1 MLWSSILVLLPL
13 FVGYALRL
21 PQPRV
26 QSAIG
31 HIIEWLVYIILGL
44 MGLSIGA
51 LDQLGTQLMIMSS
64 QTLLLV
70 VTLGVANLLALWLW
84 ARRYPWRLPLKAE
97 DHAQQGGLAMFK
109 GTAILLGVVFG
120 GMALG
125 TQVQL
130 PEGLTDQLAEYTLMV
145 LLLLIGCQLRN
156 SGMSLK
162 QVLLNRQGFA
172 MAFVVVI
179 SSLLVGWLMA
189 PWLEV
194 NRYHALALVSGF
206 GWYSLSAIL
215 IGDGMGPVWGGAAFF
230 NDLMRELIA
239 LILIPW
245 VIRRAPAVAI
255 GYGGA
260 TSMDFTL
267 PMIQKSGGMHCVP
280 AAIVSGFLLSLL
292 SPVLT
297 LFFLSLAPGG

>member
-1 MLWSSILVLLPL
+1 MLWSSVLVLLPL
-13 FVGYALRL
+13 FVGYGLRL
-21 PQPRV
+21 PQPRL
-26 QSAIG
+26 QAAIG
-31 HIIEWLVYIILGL
+31 HTIEWLVYVILGL

-51 LDQLGTQLMIMSS
+51 LDQLGTQLAVMSG

-70 VTLGVANLLALWLW
+70 VALGVANLLALWLW
-84 ARRYPWRLPLKAE
+84 SRRYPWRLPLKVE
-97 DHAQQGGLAMFK
+97 ETTGGGLGMFK

-120 GMALG
+120 GIALG

-172 MAFVVVI
+172 IAFVVVV
-179 SSLLVGWLMA
+179 SSLVIGGLIA

-194 NRYHALALVSGF
+194 SRYQALALVSGF

-230 NDLMRELIA
+230 NDLIRELVA
-239 LILIPW
+239 LLLIPW
-245 VIRRAPAVAI
+245 VMGRAPAVAI
-255 GYGGA
+255 GYSGA

-297 LFFLSLAPGG
+297 LFFLSLAA